1 MKVKMVVLAGMLLAA
16 APVFAS
22 GLTIDFSHPNTISGD
37 TATYTVGSNTVTA
50 VGYECSD
57 STLQSGCSTS
67 GLSLFAKLGGVGE
80 TGLGISNGGDNEID
94 SDQFIQFDFGQL
106 AHMGITSLTFNIESV
121 QDGEGFR
128 IFQSDAAGDP
138 EDLLTTVTGNGSNN
152 PNSIASATVTV
163 SLDGDNFID
172 ISSLENAD
180 TSNDVLVGGAS
191 SPNSATP
198 EPGTLVLFGT
208 GLLVAGFGLRRRS
221 AGQSA

>member
-1 MKVKMVVLAGMLLAA
+1 M
-16 APVFAS
+16 
-22 GLTIDFSHPNTISGD
+22 
-37 TATYTVGSNTVTA
+37 
-50 VGYECSD
+50 
-57 STLQSGCSTS
+57 
-67 GLSLFAKLGGVGE
+67 
-80 TGLGISNGGDNEID
+80 
-94 SDQFIQFDFGQL
+94 
-106 AHMGITSLTFNIESV
+106 FNMESV
-121 QDGEGFR
+121 QNGEGFR

-138 EDLLTTVTGNGSNN
+138 EDLLTAVTGNGSNN

-163 SLDGDNFID
+163 SLDGENFID

-208 GLLVAGFGLRRRS
+208 GLLVAGSGLRRRS